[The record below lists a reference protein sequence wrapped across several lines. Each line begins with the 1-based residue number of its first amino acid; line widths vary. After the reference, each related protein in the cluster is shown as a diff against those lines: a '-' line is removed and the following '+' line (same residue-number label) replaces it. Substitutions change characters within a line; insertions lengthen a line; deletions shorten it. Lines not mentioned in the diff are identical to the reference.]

1 MYGGRITCNLTVQGR
16 CSATALAPGAN
27 SGPPERRKGG
37 AMNWEIALLLFLGM
51 PFAILYWMGSGL
63 GQLKRVIIER
73 TAARR
78 PSPDACV

>member
-1 MYGGRITCNLTVQGR
+1 
-16 CSATALAPGAN
+16 
-27 SGPPERRKGG
+27 
-37 AMNWEIALLLFLGM
+37 MNWEIALLLFLGM